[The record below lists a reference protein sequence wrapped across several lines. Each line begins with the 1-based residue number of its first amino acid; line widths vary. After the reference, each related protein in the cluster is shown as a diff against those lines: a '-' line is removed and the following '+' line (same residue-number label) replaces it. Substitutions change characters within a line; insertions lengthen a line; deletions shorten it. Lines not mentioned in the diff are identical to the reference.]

1 MSLKACADRAIVEG
15 MKQKRSLRVVAP
27 FLTTAILF
35 LVLAASCTTT
45 PYSQREANVQKA
57 IDLIQAGDA
66 ETLVAQSR
74 LPFLFDAE
82 IIMLER
88 DLETLW
94 GNLSEAS
101 FEMENAEVEYIG
113 PAGRYSYP
121 PFADSMEVRTFFKK
135 YVPRKSSLVRITA
148 ENGEFFLLLGP
159 EKKDNPTF
167 IGYRMNI

>member
-1 MSLKACADRAIVEG
+1 ME
-15 MKQKRSLRVVAP
+15 QKRSTRVAVPLFAA
-27 FLTTAILF
+27 AILF

-45 PYSQREANVQKA
+45 PYAQREANVQKA
-57 IDLIQAGDA
+57 LELIASGDA
-66 ETLVAQSR
+66 ETLVAQSH

-88 DLETLW
+88 DLATLW

-101 FEMENAEVEYIG
+101 FEMEAAEVEYIG

-135 YVPRKSSLVRITA
+135 YVPKKSSLVRITA

-159 EKKDNPTF
+159 EKRDNPTF